1 MSGCLSRSGFR
12 QSGYTTLLI
21 YSRKRSIYHFLKFL
35 VLSGSDS
42 DNEGMEEEEEEGDE
56 YKEEEEKL
64 RRTGSHRRKRSW
76 IEAEV
81 VLSESDIGW
90 NSTAKRK
97 RMDRTRR
104 DIDWALNPNN
114 YHQIM

>member
-1 MSGCLSRSGFR
+1 VFSNVWMPIKIRI
-12 QSGYTTLLI
+12 QTI
-21 YSRKRSIYHFLKFL
+21 L
-35 VLSGSDS
+35 VLFTREALHLPFFKVLFLSGSDS
-42 DNEGMEEEEEEGDE
+42 DNEGVEEEEQEDDE
-56 YKEEEEKL
+56 CKDAEEKL
-64 RRTGSHRRKRSW
+64 RRRRGHRRKRKW

-81 VLSESDIGW
+81 VLSESDVGW

-104 DIDWALNPNN
+104 DIDWALNSNN

>member
-1 MSGCLSRSGFR
+1 M
-12 QSGYTTLLI
+12 
-21 YSRKRSIYHFLKFL
+21 RKHSIYHFFKFL
-35 VLSGSDS
+35 ILSGSDS

-56 YKEEEEKL
+56 HKGEEEKL
-64 RRTGSHRRKRSW
+64 SRRRGHRRKRRW

-81 VLSESDIGW
+81 VLSESDVGW

>member
-1 MSGCLSRSGFR
+1 MPIKIRVQTIWVHNSAF
-12 QSGYTTLLI
+12 
-21 YSRKRSIYHFLKFL
+21 YSRKRSIYNFFKFL

-42 DNEGMEEEEEEGDE
+42 DNEEEEEEGGE

-64 RRTGSHRRKRSW
+64 RRRGGHRRKRRW

-81 VLSESDIGW
+81 VLSESEIGW

>member
-1 MSGCLSRSGFR
+1 MPIKLRIQTILVHNSAF
-12 QSGYTTLLI
+12 
-21 YSRKRSIYHFLKFL
+21 YSRKRSIYHFCKFL
-35 VLSGSDS
+35 ILSGSDS
-42 DNEGMEEEEEEGDE
+42 DNEGVEEEEQEGYE
-56 YKEEEEKL
+56 YKEEEKL
-64 RRTGSHRRKRSW
+64 RRSRGHRRKRRW

-81 VLSESDIGW
+81 VLSESDVDW

>member
-1 MSGCLSRSGFR
+1 MPFKIRVQTIWAHNSAFYL
-12 QSGYTTLLI
+12 
-21 YSRKRSIYHFLKFL
+21 RKRSIYHFLKFL

-42 DNEGMEEEEEEGDE
+42 DNEDMEEEEEGED
-56 YKEEEEKL
+56 YKEEKEKVK
-64 RRTGSHRRKRSW
+64 RRGSHRRKRKW

-81 VLSESDIGW
+81 VMSESDIGW

-97 RMDRTRR
+97 RMDRTKR

-114 YHQIM
+114 YYQIM

>member
-1 MSGCLSRSGFR
+1 
-12 QSGYTTLLI
+12 
-21 YSRKRSIYHFLKFL
+21 
-35 VLSGSDS
+35 V
-42 DNEGMEEEEEEGDE
+42 EEEEQEGEEN
-56 YKEEEEKL
+56 KEEEGKL
-64 RRTGSHRRKRSW
+64 RRRRGHRRKRRW

-81 VLSESDIGW
+81 VLSESDVGW
-90 NSTAKRK
+90 TSTAKRK